1 MNLLSKTQSQAIAE
15 QIDQI
20 NVQTI
25 GFLKSQAKAAY
36 ELANTAGQEQAIM
49 DAFGSNAAQALSVYS
64 AIHQTLAALGES
76 DGLIAPDFNQFS
88 PQPDGKVIFTA
99 PAQPEPQ
106 SELEPETESI

>member
-1 MNLLSKTQSQAIAE
+1 MNLLSKTQAQAIAE

-36 ELANTAGQEQAIM
+36 DLANTAGQEQAIM
-49 DAFGSNAAQALSVYS
+49 DAFGSNAAKALSVYS

-76 DGLIAPDFNQFS
+76 DGIAAPDFNQFS
-88 PQPDGKVIFTA
+88 PQPDGTVTYTA
-99 PAQPEPQ
+99 PAPP
-106 SELEPETESI
+106 SE

>member
-1 MNLLSKTQSQAIAE
+1 MNLLSKTQAQAIAE

-36 ELANTAGQEQAIM
+36 DLANTSGQEQAVM
-49 DAFGSNAAQALSVYS
+49 DAFGTDAAKALSVYS
-64 AIHQTLAALGES
+64 AIHQTLASLGES
-76 DGLIAPDFNQFS
+76 DGLAAPDFNQFS

-106 SELEPETESI
+106 SESETESI